1 MEAYSKAYLDEI
13 VENQGKLFD
22 YVAITYPDMDT
33 EDFIRSYMK
42 SNTRKYVDE
51 AQAYVCTM
59 DAKALWDYFLQ
70 TDRYELK
77 KGKALGGFVP
87 DWIGEFYAYYQWKYN
102 IPSCEVIE
110 KVPLEYLKN
119 AYAGLHDLEL
129 ELAVKKVAW
138 KEVLSAHSRGCFAE
152 NF

>member
-22 YVAITYPDMDT
+22 YVATTYPDMYT

-51 AQAYVCTM
+51 AQAFVCTM
-59 DAKALWDYFLQ
+59 DARTLWDFFLQ

-77 KGKALGGFVP
+77 KGQSLGGFVP

-102 IPSCEVIE
+102 IPSREVVE
-110 KVPLEYLKN
+110 KVPPEYLKK
-119 AYAGLHDLEL
+119 AYAGLHDLDL
-129 ELAVKKVAW
+129 ELAVKKVG
-138 KEVLSAHSRGCFAE
+138 VV
-152 NF
+152 